1 MPRQVCLA
9 ETDRDNTADK
19 VCKYSIVERVP
30 LLLKE
35 HAGIWESLT
44 TCAEKR
50 LVVEAGH
57 PEDEFDA
64 YVLNLAAM
72 TGASR
77 KRLEDAVAIA
87 RDAALEDETV
97 QRPKGPFSKG
107 LNRSYDQQREWLALR
122 SVLVQGLGQTP
133 ASSPSR
139 PSRKQRRILVMIDG

>member
-1 MPRQVCLA
+1 MQYA
-9 ETDRDNTADK
+9 
-19 VCKYSIVERVP
+19 IVERVP

-35 HAGIWESLT
+35 HAGIWELLT

-107 LNRSYDQQREWLALR
+107 LNRSYDQQREWLALV
-122 SVLVQGLGQTP
+122 VLVQGLGQTP